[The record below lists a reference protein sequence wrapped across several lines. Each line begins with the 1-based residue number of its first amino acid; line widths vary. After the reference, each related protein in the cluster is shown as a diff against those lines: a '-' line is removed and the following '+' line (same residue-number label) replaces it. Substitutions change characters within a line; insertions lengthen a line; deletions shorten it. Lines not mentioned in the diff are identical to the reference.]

1 MTNSTG
7 TFTTCTLSGA
17 GASATCTTSYS
28 PTTTGTGSHKLTAYY
43 GGDAG
48 HFAASPNATATV
60 TVNVRSLTSA
70 LNCQSPGTIG
80 VATTCTVTVT
90 DNSPSKFITPT
101 GTVILTTSGSGTFT
115 GTCTLSGTTA
125 SASCSVTYTPG
136 GTAASNDLISYSYPG
151 DTNHTASTGNFLL
164 VVSPASP
171 PPPGATS
178 APFLGLQTVYWIILA
193 IALAGAG
200 VFTGYFVMSKK
211 KRNQQSFQPSNSH
224 TTPTGTQPVTNAQP
238 TTSPQA
244 P

>member
-1 MTNSTG
+1 
-7 TFTTCTLSGA
+7 
-17 GASATCTTSYS
+17 
-28 PTTTGTGSHKLTAYY
+28 
-43 GGDAG
+43 
-48 HFAASPNATATV
+48 
-60 TVNVRSLTSA
+60 
-70 LNCQSPGTIG
+70 
-80 VATTCTVTVT
+80 
-90 DNSPSKFITPT
+90 
-101 GTVILTTSGSGTFT
+101 
-115 GTCTLSGTTA
+115 LSGTTA

-178 APFLGLQTVYWIILA
+178 APFLGLQTTYWIILA

-224 TTPTGTQPVTNAQP
+224 KTPTGPGPTGTQPVTSAQP

-244 P
+244 PASPQPAPASQPTTDTQTATAQPAASTQPTTSTQPASGTQPANGT